1 MIPLY
6 PPTKASAD
14 AVPSDFLSRFISH
27 DILES
32 DAVREEYRT
41 MFRRLYRRR
50 IEKTVPSLMLKV
62 SIVVE
67 RDGEGFYAYAPALDG
82 LHVYGDTE
90 TEALEYVREAVDV
103 YLASLAKHN
112 DPLPIGTDLTVDHA
126 PLPEVPAGA
135 SLRDIRVSWP
145 TPRMSGAN

>member
-1 MIPLY
+1 MFKSLFRGQ
-6 PPTKASAD
+6 TKR
-14 AVPSDFLSRFISH
+14 VI
-27 DILES
+27 
-32 DAVREEYRT
+32 
-41 MFRRLYRRR
+41 
-50 IEKTVPSLMLKV
+50 PSLMLKV
-62 SIVVE
+62 SIIIE
-67 RDGEGFYAYAPALDG
+67 RDGEGFYAYAPALNG

-90 TEALEYVREAVDV
+90 AEALDYAREAVDV